1 MKISRRR
8 FLESGAAG
16 IAMLSLPGVAS
27 ANTGIIKIGVID
39 TYSGP
44 ASIYTYGAR
53 DGFKLAL
60 SQIGYNLLGK
70 KIEVFYRNSRYR
82 PSIALKMAK
91 ELVLQEKVDFLIGTI
106 NSAVALTVSAYAKS
120 VKIPFFD
127 TTSMSSKISGADG
140 HRYVFQMDVNTD
152 MSGKAMALAAAKES
166 YKRYYIIG
174 SDYVYG
180 HAIAKSFEK
189 NLTELKK
196 DVKIVGQ
203 SWFRQGEPD
212 FGPYINA
219 ILIKKPDAVYA
230 ATGGRDMVPFLK
242 YVNFTGLY
250 KKTAIFDYTATDT
263 ATTEALGAS
272 MPDGIY
278 GGSPYYFYYPKT
290 NLNRMFVKSYKEQFK
305 KWPIFTSSNGYIT
318 GSLLIKAIQLVGA
331 MDKERI
337 INAIEGMRISSP
349 VGEVYVR
356 SYDHQLIAPV
366 FVGRTK
372 KTNKYPFATAVDIV
386 TIPGNELKI
395 PISEVKRE
403 RGL

>member
-1 MKISRRR
+1 
-8 FLESGAAG
+8 
-16 IAMLSLPGVAS
+16 MLSLPGIAS
-27 ANTGIIKIGVID
+27 ANGGRIKIGVID

-44 ASIYTYGAR
+44 ASIYTFGAR

-70 KIEVFYRNSRYR
+70 KIEVFYRNSRYN

-91 ELVLQEKVDFLIGTI
+91 ELVLSEKVDFLIGTI

-180 HAIAKSFEK
+180 HAIVESFEK
-189 NLTELKK
+189 NLTAIRK

-212 FGPYINA
+212 FA
-219 ILIKKPDAVYA
+219 HLFLIQRY
-230 ATGGRDMVPFLK
+230 
-242 YVNFTGLY
+242 
-250 KKTAIFDYTATDT
+250 
-263 ATTEALGAS
+263 
-272 MPDGIY
+272 
-278 GGSPYYFYYPKT
+278 
-290 NLNRMFVKSYKEQFK
+290 
-305 KWPIFTSSNGYIT
+305 
-318 GSLLIKAIQLVGA
+318 
-331 MDKERI
+331 
-337 INAIEGMRISSP
+337 
-349 VGEVYVR
+349 
-356 SYDHQLIAPV
+356 
-366 FVGRTK
+366 
-372 KTNKYPFATAVDIV
+372 
-386 TIPGNELKI
+386 
-395 PISEVKRE
+395 
-403 RGL
+403 

>member
-1 MKISRRR
+1 MKVSRRK
-8 FLESGAAG
+8 FLKSGAAG

-27 ANTGIIKIGVID
+27 ADAGRIKIGVID

-44 ASIYTYGAR
+44 ATIYTYGAR
-53 DGFKLAL
+53 NGFKLAL
-60 SQIGYNLLGK
+60 SQIGYNVLGK
-70 KIEVFYRNSRYR
+70 KIEVFYRNSRYN

-91 ELVLQEKVDFLIGTI
+91 ELVLSEKVDFLIGTI
-106 NSAVALTVSAYAKS
+106 NSSVTLAVSAYAKS

-127 TTSMSSKISGADG
+127 WIAMSSKISGADG
-140 HRYVFQMDVNTD
+140 HRYVFQIDVNTD
-152 MSGKAMALAAAKES
+152 MSGKAMAIAAAKEK

-180 HAIAKSFEK
+180 HAIAESFEK
-189 NLTELKK
+189 NLTGLRK
-196 DVKIVGQ
+196 DVEIIGK

-219 ILIKKPDAVYA
+219 ILIKKPDAVYV

-272 MPDGIY
+272 MPNGIY
-278 GGSPYYFYYPKT
+278 GGAPYYFYYPKT
-290 NLNRMFVKSYKEQFK
+290 NQNKMFVQSYREQFK
-305 KWPIFTSSNGYIT
+305 KWPVFTSPNGYIT
-318 GSLLIKAIQLVGA
+318 GSLLIKAIKLVGA
-331 MDKERI
+331 VDKERI
-337 INAIEGMRISSP
+337 INAIEGMSISSP
-349 VGEVYVR
+349 VGNVYVR
-356 SYDHQLIAPV
+356 AYDHQLIAPV
-366 FVGRTK
+366 YVGRTK

-386 TIPGNELKI
+386 TIPGDELKI

>member
-16 IAMLSLPGVAS
+16 VAMLSLPGIAS
-27 ANTGIIKIGVID
+27 ANSDTIKIGVID

-44 ASIYTYGAR
+44 ATIYTYGAR
-53 DGFKLAL
+53 NGFKLAL
-60 SQIGYNLLGK
+60 SEIGYNILGK

-82 PSIALKMAK
+82 PNIALKMAK
-91 ELVLQEKVDFLIGTI
+91 ELVLQEKVDFLVGTI
-106 NSAVALTVSAYAKS
+106 SSAAALAVSAYAKR

-127 TTSMSSKISGADG
+127 WIAMSSKISGADG
-140 HRYVFQMDVNTD
+140 HRYVFQIEVNTD

-174 SDYVYG
+174 SDYEYG
-180 HAIAKSFEK
+180 HAIAESFER
-189 NLTELKK
+189 NLMAIKK
-196 DVKIVGQ
+196 DVEIIGK
-203 SWFRQGEPD
+203 SWFRVGEPD

-219 ILIKKPDAVYA
+219 ILAKKPDAVYA

-290 NLNRMFVKSYKEQFK
+290 NLNRMFVKSYKEKFK
-305 KWPIFTSSNGYIT
+305 KWPVFSSPNGYIT
-318 GSLLIKAIQLVGA
+318 GSILIKAIKLVGSI
-331 MDKERI
+331 DKERI
-337 INAIEGMRISSP
+337 INAIEGMSISSP
-349 VGEVYVR
+349 VGNVYIR
-356 SYDHQLIAPV
+356 AYDHQLIAPV
-366 FVGRTK
+366 YVGRTK
-372 KTNKYPFATAVDIV
+372 KTGKYPFATAVDIV

-395 PISEVKRE
+395 PISEIKKE